1 MYVVLCKCIFGTFC
15 CCTLKLEPT
24 TKYKIF
30 ADTLL
35 PESCFQYQVKQLS
48 TLSLQHSEIS
58 QAGPEI
64 TTGTSYQQLPN
75 RLHNQPSQPDNHN
88 LVPLIMFQSSF
99 SPQTTQEVTVVKWHI
114 IAVSNYLHSLNQ
126 RGILLETMISC
137 IFITIFH
144 KIK

>member
-64 TTGTSYQQLPN
+64 TTGTSYQTTKPVTQLAFSA
-75 RLHNQPSQPDNHN
+75 RQSQPSSTNNVSVILFTSDNTGSHSGQMAHHRCIKLSALTKPKRN
-88 LVPLIMFQSSF
+88 FIR
-99 SPQTTQEVTVVKWHI
+99 
-114 IAVSNYLHSLNQ
+114 NYD
-126 RGILLETMISC
+126 
-137 IFITIFH
+137 
-144 KIK
+144 